1 MMFTSITDCIDIDM
15 PFEQAPALIGLK
27 DASVAGLRIAMMQ
40 QTCGRY
46 SLEEVLNT
54 ARMLRQASQHDSNTQ
69 AGPSREPARA
79 PVAPMADSSDD
90 DDDDAE
96 LPEIDWEDQFGSN
109 AIAE

>member
-1 MMFTSITDCIDIDM
+1 
-15 PFEQAPALIGLK
+15 
-27 DASVAGLRIAMMQ
+27 
-40 QTCGRY
+40 
-46 SLEEVLNT
+46 
-54 ARMLRQASQHDSNTQ
+54 MLRQASQHDSNTQ

-96 LPEIDWEDQFGSN
+96 LPEIDWEDQFGSD